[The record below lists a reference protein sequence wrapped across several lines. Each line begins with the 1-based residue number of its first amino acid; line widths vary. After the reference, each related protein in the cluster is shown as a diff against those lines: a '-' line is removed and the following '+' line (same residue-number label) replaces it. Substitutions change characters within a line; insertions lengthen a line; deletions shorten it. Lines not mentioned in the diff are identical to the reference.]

1 MNIENLRPHIT
12 KENAVEMQKKSAAKR
27 LENARRKN
35 LFIEVGR
42 NIFNSKMDV
51 SEKVRQ
57 NATQLGYKLGR
68 KGSFGEIALLTMI
81 QKAIKDGNN
90 KAFIELAK
98 LVGMHF
104 EQSSEALGNKENPIH
119 IEQQTT
125 IAPEQIK
132 EISEALEVD
141 C

>member
-1 MNIENLRPHIT
+1 MNEQNLRPFT
-12 KENAVEMQKKSAAKR
+12 KENASAMQKLGAAKR
-27 LENARRKN
+27 RENARKKN

-57 NATQLGYKLGR
+57 NAAQLGYKLGR
-68 KGSFGEIALLTMI
+68 KGTFGEIALLTMI

-90 KAFIELAK
+90 KAFIELAR
-98 LVGMHF
+98 LTGMHF
-104 EQSSEALGNKENPIH
+104 DQSQEALGSRENPIH
-119 IEQQTT
+119 VEATAV
-125 IAPEQIK
+125 APEQVK
-132 EISEALEVD
+132 AISEELEGG

>member
-1 MNIENLRPHIT
+1 MNEQNLRPFT
-12 KENAVEMQKKSAAKR
+12 RENAAEMQKLGVKKR
-27 LENARRKN
+27 LENAKKKN

-57 NATQLGYKLGR
+57 NAAALGYKLGR

-81 QKAIKDGNN
+81 QKALKDGNN

-98 LVGMHF
+98 LAGMHF
-104 EQSSEALGNKENPIH
+104 DQSPEALGGADNPVH
-119 IEQQTT
+119 VQATAV
-125 IAPEQIK
+125 APEQIK
-132 EISEALEVD
+132 AISEELED
-141 C
+141 GC

>member
-1 MNIENLRPHIT
+1 MNEQNLRPFT
-12 KENAVEMQKKSAAKR
+12 KENARDMQKLGAAKR
-27 LENARRKN
+27 RENAKKKN

-57 NATQLGYKLGR
+57 NAAALGYKLGR

-81 QKAIKDGNN
+81 QKALKDGNN
-90 KAFIELAK
+90 KAFIELAR
-98 LVGMHF
+98 LTGMHF
-104 EQSSEALGNKENPIH
+104 DQSDEALGSADNPIH
-119 IEQQTT
+119 IEATAV
-125 IAPEQIK
+125 APEQVK
-132 EISEALEVD
+132 AISEELEGG